1 MIQVMETGK
10 DVTFL
15 VDTIRGLG
23 GLLQNNKDGDW

>member
-10 DVTFL
+10 DVTLL
-15 VDTIRGLG
+15 VDTKRGLW